1 VRQSGALIRCLLDF
15 PEPNLLAGEHNPE
28 ASMNKLLV
36 APLLAALVA
45 APAWAGTG
53 IRVTNDSAAAPQSD
67 AFRDLVEVQST
78 RNPVS
83 VIARD
88 ALYGGIAGLAVGAG
102 VALLNGGDNWG
113 RDLAIGAGAGLIAGA
128 IFGAVDAASADRY
141 MAVADSSA
149 RANDWRSQKVSDA
162 GVGYGMKF

>member
-1 VRQSGALIRCLLDF
+1 
-15 PEPNLLAGEHNPE
+15 
-28 ASMNKLLV
+28 MNKLLV
-36 APLLAALVA
+36 APLLAVLVA

-53 IRVTNDSAAAPQSD
+53 TRVTNENAAAPQSD
-67 AFRDLVEVQST
+67 AFRDLVEVQTT
-78 RNPVS
+78 RSPVA

-113 RDLAIGAGAGLIAGA
+113 RDLAIGAGAGLIVGA

-149 RANDWRSQKVSDA
+149 RTNEWKSQKVHDA
-162 GVGYGMKF
+162 AFGYGMKF

>member
-1 VRQSGALIRCLLDF
+1 
-15 PEPNLLAGEHNPE
+15 
-28 ASMNKLLV
+28 MNKLLV
-36 APLLAALVA
+36 APLLAVLVA

-53 IRVTNDSAAAPQSD
+53 TRVTNENAAAPQSD
-67 AFRDLVEVQST
+67 AFRDLVEVQTT
-78 RNPVS
+78 RSPVA

-113 RDLAIGAGAGLIAGA
+113 RDLAIGAGAGLIVGA

-149 RANDWRSQKVSDA
+149 LTNEWKSQKVHDA
-162 GVGYGMKF
+162 AFGYGMKF